1 MSSKRTFGLVGDYGG
16 DSSDDESGAVN
27 ENKDSAADPECLGY
41 LVEKKSKVS
50 RDNTESKDST
60 EAEVSIGIKDSTSSK
75 ETVLRS
81 KWEGVRTEYEDSS
94 LMYKYTQV
102 DFFSLFILSDT
113 RHVLLIR

>member
-41 LVEKKSKVS
+41 LVVKKSKVS
-50 RDNTESKDST
+50 TDNTESKDST
-60 EAEVSIGIKDSTSSK
+60 EVSIGIKDSTSSK

-113 RHVLLIR
+113 RYVLLIR

>member
-27 ENKDSAADPECLGY
+27 ENKDSVADPECLGY
-41 LVEKKSKVS
+41 LVVKKSKVS
-50 RDNTESKDST
+50 TDNTESEDST
-60 EAEVSIGIKDSTSSK
+60 EVSNSSK

-102 DFFSLFILSDT
+102 DFLF
-113 RHVLLIR
+113 LLVDIQ